1 MILVTGATGQL
12 GRLVINAL
20 LEKTPASNIVAA
32 VRDVSKA
39 ADLAAQGVT
48 VRQAD
53 YALPATLDAALQGVS
68 KVLLISSNELGQR
81 VQQHQNVIDAAVR
94 AGVALFA
101 YTSVL
106 HADTSPLGLAVE
118 HRATE
123 AALRASGLPYTLLR
137 NGWYTQNYTGNLGA
151 ALEHG
156 AILGSAKDGRIAAA
170 GRADYAAAA
179 AVVLTSATK
188 PETVYELAGDEAFT
202 LPQLAA
208 EVARQSGKAV
218 VYKDLPEQEYKGFLI
233 SVGLPE
239 GLAALLSDSDVGVS
253 KGALE
258 DGSRTLSSLIG
269 RPTLSLADAVKAGL
283 NNQG

>member
-39 ADLAAQGVT
+39 ADLAALGVT

-53 YALPATLDAALQGVS
+53 YAVPATLDTALQGVS

-283 NNQG
+283 NSQG